1 MTTHYDRLG
10 VDPTASREEI
20 RHAYLHLARSS
31 HPDTRPDAAEAERA
45 ESTRTMAAINAAWFV
60 LRDTDRRRL
69 YDLSIEHLLQAKRP
83 KTEPVAPSSP
93 DAADRSSLHDYS
105 YEETFTGRDVT
116 IGIARLW
123 AFVMT
128 AVVIMLAALF
138 AYAFIKSGSVGNF

>member
-31 HPDTRPDAAEAERA
+31 HPDTRPDAAEAERV

-60 LRDTDRRRL
+60 LRDADRRRL

-83 KTEPVAPSSP
+83 NAQPVSP
-93 DAADRSSLHDYS
+93 ESHDDDRSSLHDYS
-105 YEETFTGRDVT
+105 YDETFAGGDVT
-116 IGIARLW
+116 IRIARLW
-123 AFVMT
+123 AFVLT
-128 AVVIMLAALF
+128 AMVIMLAALF

>member
-20 RHAYLHLARSS
+20 RHAYLNLARSS
-31 HPDTRPDAAEAERA
+31 HPDTRPGAPEAERV

-69 YDLSIEHLLQAKRP
+69 YDLSIEHLLQARRP
-83 KTEPVAPSSP
+83 NTEPVAPGSS

-105 YEETFTGRDVT
+105 YDETFAGRDVT

-123 AFVMT
+123 VFVLT
-128 AVVIMLAALF
+128 AVIIMLTALF

>member
-10 VDPTASREEI
+10 VEPTASREEI

-69 YDLSIEHLLQAKRP
+69 YDLSIDHLLQAKRP
-83 KTEPVAPSSP
+83 KTGPVAPGSP
-93 DAADRSSLHDYS
+93 DADRSPLHDYS
-105 YEETFTGRDVT
+105 YDETFTGRDVT